1 MEAMTS
7 AHPLGRFPLSLS
19 FIPQLW
25 YGNGMKIAID
35 TAGRMVIPKSF
46 REELGIAG
54 AGEVEMTATD
64 GRIEISVPD
73 VDARV
78 EQRGGLPVI
87 ATDEP
92 IRTLTVEDARS
103 AIDRVRR

>member
-1 MEAMTS
+1 
-7 AHPLGRFPLSLS
+7 
-19 FIPQLW
+19 
-25 YGNGMKIAID
+25 
-35 TAGRMVIPKSF
+35 MVVPKSF
-46 REELGIAG
+46 REELGIVG
-54 AGEVEMTATD
+54 AGDVEMTAAD

-87 ATDEP
+87 TTDESAP
-92 IRTLTVEDARS
+92 TLTVEAARS